1 MLLFSAII
9 IRIFWSISQ
18 KVPQNLGEAER
29 VAYAFMQTGTIA
41 DAFADGQGP
50 TAHLMPLF
58 PAFAG
63 LIYRLFGWHS
73 PASDA
78 ILAIWSVGIVLL
90 SFMLLFLA
98 FEKLGTPKSARIGA
112 LAVVCIFPLAYAF
125 ETVWF
130 RVWEG
135 GAAAASSA
143 AFLLLLLKL
152 DDQSERISAW
162 QVAATAT
169 VAAMIFFVSPPI
181 GVAAYLGALM
191 LMVRQLPVRRWPGTA
206 VMTLAILVAVLT
218 PWTLRNIE
226 KLNAPVPLRDNFGL
240 ELALAYHAA
249 AVDAPD
255 DGTAFVRR
263 FNDIHPARSAGYKKL
278 VAAGGEVNYAKKLG
292 DETKDWIR
300 SNPAAAVKLTV
311 RHVKELFF
319 PPAWY
324 WVSGE
329 SRPGAGTVMKM
340 AMHYAISV
348 LGILGLIWGLCVAW
362 RRYSYVAVMTLV
374 PFLPYAIVQP
384 TLRYRYICL
393 SLLVF
398 LSADFVSR
406 MVRSRHARFGPGTAF
421 RRRGARSDAE
431 PQLSTLSPTWPDR

>member
-1 MLLFSAII
+1 MLLSSAII
-9 IRIFWSISQ
+9 IRIAWSISQ

-63 LIYRLFGWHS
+63 IIYRVFGWHS
-73 PASDA
+73 PAADT

-90 SFMLLFLA
+90 SFMLVFLA

-143 AFLLLLLKL
+143 GFLLLLLTL
-152 DDQSERISAW
+152 DGQKERISTW

-169 VAAMIFFVSPPI
+169 VAAIIFFVSPPI
-181 GVAAYLGALM
+181 GVAAYLGALI
-191 LMVRQLPVRRWPGTA
+191 LMVRQLPARRWPGTA
-206 VMTLAILVAVLT
+206 VMTLAILLAVLT

-226 KLNAPVPLRDNFGL
+226 KLNAPVALRDNFGL
-240 ELALAYHAA
+240 ELALAYHAE
-249 AVDAPD
+249 AVNAPNDAK
-255 DGTAFVRR
+255 TFVRR

-278 VAAGGEVNYAKKLG
+278 VAAGGEANYAKKLG
-292 DETKDWIR
+292 DQTKNWIFA
-300 SNPAAAVKLTV
+300 NPAAAAKLTV

-319 PPAWY
+319 PPAWF
-324 WVSGE
+324 WASDE
-329 SRPGAGTVMKM
+329 SRPKAGTVVKM
-340 AMHYAISV
+340 TMHYVISV
-348 LGILGLIWGLCVAW
+348 LGVLGLVWGLCVTW

-406 MVRSRHARFGPGTAF
+406 ILRSRHASFGPAKTELL
-421 RRRGARSDAE
+421 RS
-431 PQLSTLSPTWPDR
+431 T

>member
-1 MLLFSAII
+1 MNFTKKHIVWMLLFSAIV
-9 IRIFWSISQ
+9 IRIAWNISQ
-18 KVPQNLGEAER
+18 KSPQSLGEAER

-63 LIYRLFGWHS
+63 IIYRLFGWHS
-73 PASDA
+73 PASDT
-78 ILAIWSVGIVLL
+78 ILAVWSLGIVLL

-98 FEKLGTPKSARIGA
+98 FEKLGTSKTARLGA

-135 GAAAASSA
+135 GAAAAASA
-143 AFLLLLLKL
+143 GFLLLLLTL
-152 DDQSERISAW
+152 DGQKERISTW

-169 VAAMIFFVSPPI
+169 VAAIIFFVSPPI

-191 LMVRQLPVRRWPGTA
+191 LMVRQLPARRWPGTA

-226 KLNAPVPLRDNFGL
+226 KLNEPVALRDNFGL

-255 DGTAFVRR
+255 DAKTFVRR

-292 DETKDWIR
+292 DETKAWIFA
-300 SNPAAAVKLTV
+300 NPAAAAKLTA
-311 RHVKELFF
+311 RHVKELYF
-319 PPAWY
+319 PPAWF
-324 WVSGE
+324 WTSDE
-329 SRPGAGTVMKM
+329 SRPKPGTVVKM
-340 AMHYAISV
+340 AMHYVISV
-348 LGILGLIWGLCVAW
+348 LGILGLVWGLCVAW

-398 LSADFVSR
+398 LSVDFISR
-406 MVRSRHARFGPGTAF
+406 MVRRRQAGFGPAK
-421 RRRGARSDAE
+421 AE
-431 PQLSTLSPTWPDR
+431 LLPST